1 MALNLRL
8 PPDLDLRL
16 RKAAADHYMSLNTL
30 IIQAL
35 NESRFLAGVKAP
47 DVAREPGKLFSEAEA
62 VAIAKQ
68 APGPVLEPLQAPLPG
83 ASKAQRKAWTESQR
97 LLKKQGRR

>member
-35 NESRFLAGVKAP
+35 NESRFLAGVKVP
-47 DVAREPGKLFSEAEA
+47 DLAREPGKLFSEAEA
-62 VAIAKQ
+62 VSIAKK
-68 APGPVLEPLQAPLPG
+68 ASEPVLGPLQAPLPG
-83 ASKAQRKAWTESQR
+83 ASKAQRKAWTEHQR
-97 LLKKQGRR
+97 MLRKQGQK